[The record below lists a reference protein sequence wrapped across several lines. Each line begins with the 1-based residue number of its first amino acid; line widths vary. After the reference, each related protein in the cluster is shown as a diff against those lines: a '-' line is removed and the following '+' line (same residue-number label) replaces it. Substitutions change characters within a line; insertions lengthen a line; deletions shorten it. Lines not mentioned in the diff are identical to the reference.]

1 MIKYGIDISA
11 TGSIVSKDIVNIVI
25 ETKLKDAYF
34 YNFLC
39 ILLIVSFVTI
49 MAAFLYL
56 NNKVDKE
63 YEYKIKEIDNNDK
76 FRKDYIKSL
85 IDNIPYMEDK
95 FTEEN
100 Y

>member
-1 MIKYGIDISA
+1 MIKYNISIIA
-11 TGSIVSKDIVNIVI
+11 TGSIVSSDLSNITI
-25 ETKLKDAYF
+25 ETRLNDTYF
-34 YNFLC
+34 YNCLC
-39 ILLIVSFVTI
+39 ILLIVTFVTI
-49 MAAFLYL
+49 MAVFLYL
-56 NNKVDKE
+56 NNKVEKE

-95 FTEEN
+95 FTEES